1 MPLHNH
7 TPPENLCPSRTQAS
21 LTQEIQVKQTNEYV
35 PQERGNP
42 DFQLE
47 NVLLGHL
54 VWANQ
59 TTEGNRKKKK
69 KNMFLLSHSTVL
81 YLPLFCWALRL
92 QLIACIVALLVEYH

>member
-7 TPPENLCPSRTQAS
+7 TPPENLCPFRTQAS

-54 VWANQ
+54 VCANQ
-59 TTEGNRKKKK
+59 TTEGNRKKK
-69 KNMFLLSHSTVL
+69 NVFALPLHCLVLTTVL
-81 YLPLFCWALRL
+81 LGSKTPTDCLHCCP
-92 QLIACIVALLVEYH
+92 AC

>member
-1 MPLHNH
+1 MSLHDH
-7 TPPENLCPSRTQAS
+7 TPLENLCPPRTQAS
-21 LTQEIQVKQTNEYV
+21 LTQEIQVKNTNEYV

-59 TTEGNRKKKK
+59 TTERSRK
-69 KNMFLLSHSTVL
+69 KNMFLLSHSTICL
-81 YLPLFCWALRL
+81 ALNTFAGL
-92 QLIACIVALLVEYH
+92 

>member
-7 TPPENLCPSRTQAS
+7 TPPENLCLPYTQAS
-21 LTQEIQVKQTNEYV
+21 LTQEIQVKNTNEYV

-59 TTEGNRKKKK
+59 TTEGSRKTC
-69 KNMFLLSHSTVL
+69 FCSPTPLSVL
-81 YLPLFCWALRL
+81 HLTLFHRALRL
-92 QLIACIVALLVEYH
+92 QLIARILALLVEYH